1 MPGLRPRKGKGL
13 FEDCLKVQTVGLFEG
28 FACEVSGI
36 RGLCCVE
43 DCFKSHIGLYMGSCK
58 VLMGL

>member
-1 MPGLRPRKGKGL
+1 MSGLRPRKAEGL

-36 RGLCCVE
+36 RVE
-43 DCFKSHIGLYMGSCK
+43 DCFKGHIGLYMGSCK
-58 VLMGL
+58 VLMGLWW